1 LKSSQRGRLLSQQEK
16 EKQLRRLVTEM
27 RMMEGSV
34 EVLNQRLQLLTASI
48 SELRL
53 AQGSLRDLKDI
64 ESGNPLLVPVG
75 GGVFMDAQLGDI
87 SKVVVGIGAD
97 ISVEMDYGEAV
108 EEIGERLQ
116 EMEQAQGAV
125 QQQLG
130 QILAQLESHQGMAER
145 LSMEIQNAFQGAQ

>member
-1 LKSSQRGRLLSQQEK
+1 LSQQDK

-27 RMMEGSV
+27 RMMEGSAD
-34 EVLNQRLQLLTASI
+34 VLNQRLQLLASSI

-87 SKVVVGIGAD
+87 SKVVVGVGAD
-97 ISVEMDYGEAV
+97 VSVEMNYDEAV
-108 EEIGERLQ
+108 EDIGERLQ

-125 QQQLG
+125 QQQLS

-145 LSMEIQNAFQGAQ
+145 LSMDIQNSV

>member
-1 LKSSQRGRLLSQQEK
+1 MSQQEK

-34 EVLNQRLQLLTASI
+34 DALNQRLQFLTASI

-53 AQGSLRDLKDI
+53 AQNSLRDLKGI
-64 ESGNPLLVPVG
+64 ESGNPILVPVG
-75 GGVFMDAQLGDI
+75 GGVFMDAQLGDL
-87 SKVVVGIGAD
+87 SKVVVGIGAGV
-97 ISVEMDYGEAV
+97 SVERDYEKAV

-116 EMEQAQGAV
+116 EIEQAQGAV

>member
-1 LKSSQRGRLLSQQEK
+1 LSQQDK

-27 RMMEGSV
+27 RMMEGSAD
-34 EVLNQRLQLLTASI
+34 VLNQRLQLLASSI

-87 SKVVVGIGAD
+87 SKVVVGVGAD
-97 ISVEMDYGEAV
+97 VSVEMDYEKAV
-108 EEIGERLQ
+108 EDIGERLQ
-116 EMEQAQGAV
+116 EMVQAQGAV
-125 QQQLG
+125 QQQLS

-145 LSMEIQNAFQGAQ
+145 LSLDIQNAVQGAR

>member
-1 LKSSQRGRLLSQQEK
+1 LSQQDK

-27 RMMEGSV
+27 RMMEGSAD
-34 EVLNQRLQLLTASI
+34 VLNQRLQLLASSI

-87 SKVVVGIGAD
+87 SKVVVGVGAD
-97 ISVEMDYGEAV
+97 VSVEMNYDEAV
-108 EEIGERLQ
+108 EDIGERLQ

-125 QQQLG
+125 QQQLS
-130 QILAQLESHQGMAER
+130 QILAQLESHQGMV
-145 LSMEIQNAFQGAQ
+145 QGSVREAPSGTQGHCQQD

>member
-1 LKSSQRGRLLSQQEK
+1 MSQQEK
-16 EKQLRRLVTEM
+16 EKQLRRFVTEM

-34 EVLNQRLQLLTASI
+34 DVLNQRLQLLTASI

-53 AQGSLRDLKDI
+53 AQGSLRDLKGI

-97 ISVEMDYGEAV
+97 VSVEMYYDKAV
-108 EEIGERLQ
+108 EEIDERLQ

-145 LSMEIQNAFQGAQ
+145 LSMELQNAFQGA

>member
-34 EVLNQRLQLLTASI
+34 DALNQRLQFLTASI

-64 ESGNPLLVPVG
+64 KSGNPLLVPVG

-97 ISVEMDYGEAV
+97 VSVEMDYDEAV

-116 EMEQAQGAV
+116 EVEQAQGAV

-145 LSMEIQNAFQGAQ
+145 LSMEIQNAFQGA

>member
-1 LKSSQRGRLLSQQEK
+1 LSQQEK
-16 EKQLRRLVTEM
+16 EKQLRRFVTEM

-34 EVLNQRLQLLTASI
+34 DVLNQRLQLLTASI

-53 AQGSLRDLKDI
+53 AQGSLRDLKGI

-97 ISVEMDYGEAV
+97 VSVEMYYDKAV
-108 EEIGERLQ
+108 EEIGERLR

-145 LSMEIQNAFQGAQ
+145 LSMELQNAFQGAQ

>member
-1 LKSSQRGRLLSQQEK
+1 MSQQEK
-16 EKQLRRLVTEM
+16 EKQLRRFVTEM

-34 EVLNQRLQLLTASI
+34 DVLNQRLQLLTASI

-53 AQGSLRDLKDI
+53 AQGSLRDLKGV
-64 ESGNPLLVPVG
+64 ESGNSLLVPVG

-97 ISVEMDYGEAV
+97 VSVEMYYDKAV

-145 LSMEIQNAFQGAQ
+145 LSMELQNAFQGA

>member
-1 LKSSQRGRLLSQQEK
+1 MSQQEK
-16 EKQLRRLVTEM
+16 EKQLRRFVTEM

-34 EVLNQRLQLLTASI
+34 DVLNQRLQLLTSSM

-53 AQGSLRDLKDI
+53 AQGSLRNLKGV

-97 ISVEMDYGEAV
+97 VSVEMDYEKAV
-108 EEIGERLQ
+108 EGIGERLQ

>member
-1 LKSSQRGRLLSQQEK
+1 LSQQEK
-16 EKQLRRLVTEM
+16 EKQLRRLVTEI

-34 EVLNQRLQLLTASI
+34 DVLNQRLQFLTVSI

-53 AQGSLRDLKDI
+53 AQGSLRDLKGV

-87 SKVVVGIGAD
+87 SKVVVGIGAGV
-97 ISVEMDYGEAV
+97 SVEMDYEKAV
-108 EEIGERLQ
+108 EDIGERLQ

-130 QILAQLESHQGMAER
+130 QILAQLDSHQGMAER

>member
-1 LKSSQRGRLLSQQEK
+1 MSQQEK

-27 RMMEGSV
+27 RLMEGTV
-34 EVLNQRLQLLTASI
+34 DVLNQRLQLLSASI

-53 AQGSLRDLKDI
+53 AQGSLRDLKGI

-87 SKVVVGIGAD
+87 SKVVVGVGAD
-97 ISVEMDYGEAV
+97 VSVEMDYDEAV
-108 EEIGERLQ
+108 EDIGKRLQ
-116 EMEQAQGAV
+116 EMEQAHGSV

-130 QILAQLESHQGMAER
+130 QILAQLESHQGVAER
-145 LSMEIQNAFQGAQ
+145 LSVEIQNAIQGAR

>member
-1 LKSSQRGRLLSQQEK
+1 MSQEK
-16 EKQLRRLVTEM
+16 EKQLRRLITEI
-27 RMMEGSV
+27 RMMEGSA
-34 EVLNQRLQLLTASI
+34 EVLNQRLQLLTATI

-75 GGVFMDAQLGDI
+75 GGVFMNAELGDI
-87 SKVVVGIGAD
+87 GKVIVGIGAGV
-97 ISVEMDYGEAV
+97 SVEMDYEKAV
-108 EEIGERLQ
+108 DDIGERLQ

-145 LSMEIQNAFQGAQ
+145 LSVEIQNALQGAP

>member
-1 LKSSQRGRLLSQQEK
+1 MSQQ

-34 EVLNQRLQLLTASI
+34 DALNQRLQFLTVSI

-53 AQGSLRDLKDI
+53 AQNSLRDLKGI
-64 ESGNPLLVPVG
+64 ESGNPILVPVG

-87 SKVVVGIGAD
+87 SKVVVGIGAGV
-97 ISVEMDYGEAV
+97 SVERDYEKAV

-116 EMEQAQGAV
+116 EIEQAQGAV

>member
-1 LKSSQRGRLLSQQEK
+1 MSQQEK

-34 EVLNQRLQLLTASI
+34 DALNQRLQFLTVSI

-53 AQGSLRDLKDI
+53 AQNSLRDLKGI
-64 ESGNPLLVPVG
+64 EPGNPILVPVG

-87 SKVVVGIGAD
+87 SKVVVGIGAGV
-97 ISVEMDYGEAV
+97 SVERDYEKAV

>member
-1 LKSSQRGRLLSQQEK
+1 
-16 EKQLRRLVTEM
+16 M

-34 EVLNQRLQLLTASI
+34 DVLNQRLQLLTASI

-53 AQGSLRDLKDI
+53 AQGSLRNLKGV

-97 ISVEMDYGEAV
+97 VSVEMDYEKAV
-108 EEIGERLQ
+108 EGIGERLQ

>member
-1 LKSSQRGRLLSQQEK
+1 MSQQEK
-16 EKQLRRLVTEM
+16 EKQLRRFVTEM

-34 EVLNQRLQLLTASI
+34 DVLNQRLQLLTASI

-53 AQGSLRDLKDI
+53 AQGSLRNLKGI

-97 ISVEMDYGEAV
+97 VSVEMDYEKAV
-108 EEIGERLQ
+108 EGIGERLQ

>member
-1 LKSSQRGRLLSQQEK
+1 MSQQEK

-34 EVLNQRLQLLTASI
+34 DALNQRLQFLTVSI

-53 AQGSLRDLKDI
+53 AQNSLRDLKGI
-64 ESGNPLLVPVG
+64 ESGNPILVPVG

-87 SKVVVGIGAD
+87 SKVVVGIGAGV
-97 ISVEMDYGEAV
+97 SVERDYEKAV

-130 QILAQLESHQGMAER
+130 QILAQLESHHGMAER

>member
-1 LKSSQRGRLLSQQEK
+1 MSQQEK

-34 EVLNQRLQLLTASI
+34 DALNQRLQFLTASI

-53 AQGSLRDLKDI
+53 AQNSLRDLKGI
-64 ESGNPLLVPVG
+64 ESGNPILVPVG

-87 SKVVVGIGAD
+87 SKVVVGIGAGV
-97 ISVEMDYGEAV
+97 SVERDYEKAV

-145 LSMEIQNAFQGAQ
+145 LSMEIQNAFQGA

>member
-1 LKSSQRGRLLSQQEK
+1 MSQQEK
-16 EKQLRRLVTEM
+16 EKQLRRFVTEM

-34 EVLNQRLQLLTASI
+34 DVLNQRLHLLTASI

-53 AQGSLRDLKDI
+53 AQGSLRDLKGI

-97 ISVEMDYGEAV
+97 VSMEMDSEKAV
-108 EEIGERLQ
+108 EDIGERLQ

-130 QILAQLESHQGMAER
+130 QMDIV
-145 LSMEIQNAFQGAQ
+145 AFLLRFGLLCDQCYV

>member
-1 LKSSQRGRLLSQQEK
+1 MSQQ

-34 EVLNQRLQLLTASI
+34 DALNQRLQFLTVSI

-53 AQGSLRDLKDI
+53 AQNSLRDLKGI
-64 ESGNPLLVPVG
+64 ESGNPILVPVG

-87 SKVVVGIGAD
+87 SKVVVGIGAGV
-97 ISVEMDYGEAV
+97 SVERDYEKAV

>member
-1 LKSSQRGRLLSQQEK
+1 MSQQEK
-16 EKQLRRLVTEM
+16 EKQLRRFVTEM

-34 EVLNQRLQLLTASI
+34 DVLNQRLQLLTASI

-53 AQGSLRDLKDI
+53 AQGSLRDLKGI

-97 ISVEMDYGEAV
+97 VSVEMDSEKAV
-108 EEIGERLQ
+108 EDIGERLQ

>member
-1 LKSSQRGRLLSQQEK
+1 LSQQDK

-27 RMMEGSV
+27 RMMEGSAD
-34 EVLNQRLQLLTASI
+34 VLNQRLQLLASSI

-87 SKVVVGIGAD
+87 SKVVVGVGAD
-97 ISVEMDYGEAV
+97 ISVEMDYEKAV
-108 EEIGERLQ
+108 EDIGERLQ

-125 QQQLG
+125 QQQLS

-145 LSMEIQNAFQGAQ
+145 LSLDIQNAVQGAR

>member
-1 LKSSQRGRLLSQQEK
+1 MSQQEK
-16 EKQLRRLVTEM
+16 EKHLRRLVTEM

-34 EVLNQRLQLLTASI
+34 DALNQRLQLLTASI

-53 AQGSLRDLKDI
+53 AQGSLRDLRDI

-97 ISVEMDYGEAV
+97 VSVEMDYDEAV
-108 EEIGERLQ
+108 EVIGGRLQ
-116 EMEQAQGAV
+116 EVEQAQGAV

>member
-1 LKSSQRGRLLSQQEK
+1 LSQQEK
-16 EKQLRRLVTEM
+16 EKQLRRFVTEM

-34 EVLNQRLQLLTASI
+34 DVLNQRLHLLTASI

-53 AQGSLRDLKDI
+53 AQGSLRDLKGI

-97 ISVEMDYGEAV
+97 VSMEMDSEKAV
-108 EEIGERLQ
+108 EDIGERLQ

>member
-1 LKSSQRGRLLSQQEK
+1 LSQQEK

-34 EVLNQRLQLLTASI
+34 DALNQRLQLLTASI

-53 AQGSLRDLKDI
+53 AQGSLRDLKGI

-97 ISVEMDYGEAV
+97 VSVEMDYDEAV

-116 EMEQAQGAV
+116 EMEQAQGVV

>member
-1 LKSSQRGRLLSQQEK
+1 MSQQEK

-34 EVLNQRLQLLTASI
+34 DALNQRLQFLTVSL

-53 AQGSLRDLKDI
+53 AQGSLRDLKGV

-75 GGVFMDAQLGDI
+75 AGVFMDAKLGDI

-97 ISVEMDYGEAV
+97 VSLEMEYEKAV

-116 EMEQAQGAV
+116 EMEKAQGAV

>member
-1 LKSSQRGRLLSQQEK
+1 LSQQEK
-16 EKQLRRLVTEM
+16 EKQLRRFVTEM

-34 EVLNQRLQLLTASI
+34 DVLNQRLQLLTSSM

-53 AQGSLRDLKDI
+53 AQGSLRNLKGV

-97 ISVEMDYGEAV
+97 VSVEMDYEKAV
-108 EEIGERLQ
+108 EGIGERLQ

>member
-1 LKSSQRGRLLSQQEK
+1 MSQQEK
-16 EKQLRRLVTEM
+16 EKQLRRFVTEM

-34 EVLNQRLQLLTASI
+34 DVLNQRLQLLTASI

-53 AQGSLRDLKDI
+53 AQGSLRNLKGI

-97 ISVEMDYGEAV
+97 VSVEMDYEKAV
-108 EEIGERLQ
+108 DGIGERLQ

>member
-1 LKSSQRGRLLSQQEK
+1 LSQQEK
-16 EKQLRRLVTEM
+16 EKQLRRFVTEM

-34 EVLNQRLQLLTASI
+34 DVLNQRLQLLTSSM

-53 AQGSLRDLKDI
+53 AQGSLRDLKGV

-97 ISVEMDYGEAV
+97 VSVEMDYEKAV
-108 EEIGERLQ
+108 EGIGERLQ